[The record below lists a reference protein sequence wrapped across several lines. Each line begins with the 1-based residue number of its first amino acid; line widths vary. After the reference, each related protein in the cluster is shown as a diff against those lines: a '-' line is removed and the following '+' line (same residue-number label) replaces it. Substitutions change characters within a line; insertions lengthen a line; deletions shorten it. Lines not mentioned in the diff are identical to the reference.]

1 MSGSNPFAPSA
12 ANGFSQPMVPSQ
24 APLSSGIATQDQS
37 YADIMANAKP
47 TAVPQAQPAQGGK

>member
-12 ANGFSQPMVPSQ
+12 ANGFSQPTVPSQ

-37 YADIMANAKP
+37 YANIMANTKP
-47 TAVPQAQPAQGGK
+47 TAVPQTQSAKGGK